1 MRLRQILILALLGA
15 ALWAW
20 FGLGLGRY
28 FSLEALHQHLDM
40 LNALRQTHPLAFAA
54 TYFVIYILMTSISV
68 PGDIVLTLAGGA
80 LFGLIWGTVLVSFAS
95 SIGASLAFLSARFVL
110 RDWVRT
116 RLGVRIA
123 AIDAGIVRDGPFYL
137 FALRLVPAFPFFLIN
152 LAMGLTAMP
161 LRTFYWVS
169 QVGMLAGTLVFV
181 NAGTQLA
188 QIHALSDVASPGLLL
203 SFTLLGLFP
212 LVAKVVLAR
221 LRARRLYKPWS
232 RPRRFDH
239 NLVVIGGGAAGLVSA
254 YIAAA
259 AKARVALVEGG
270 RMGGDCLN
278 YGCVPSKALIHAA
291 RVAHQMRQAH
301 RLGLGS
307 CAPQVD
313 FAAVMARV
321 HAAVAEVA
329 PHDSVERYTALG
341 VDVLQGHARITSP
354 WTVEVDSPE
363 GRTVLSTRAIVIA
376 AGAAPLVPPIPGLAD
391 IDYLTSDTLWDLREL
406 PQRLLVLGGGPI
418 GCELAQAFARLGS
431 QVTLLEMLPRILQ
444 REDPDVAELVARSM
458 TADGVCLRTA
468 HKALRVERGQ
478 GRQWVLAEQN
488 VGVQIEVEFDTL
500 LCALGRAP
508 RTSGYGLE
516 ELGLPLRHNRTV
528 QVDATLQT
536 LYPNIYACGDVA
548 GPYQFTHTA
557 AHQAWTASVNAL
569 LGGWWRFKSDL
580 SVIPWTTFTDPEV
593 AHVGLNE
600 SEAADNGV
608 ACEVTRYELA
618 ELDRAITED
627 ATQGF
632 VKVLTVPGKDKILGV
647 TIVGQHA
654 GELLAEFTL
663 AMRRGL
669 GLGAILGTVHAY
681 PTWSEAAKATAGQW
695 KRGHVS
701 PRALALAQ
709 RFFTWRRGGSLS

>member
-1 MRLRQILILALLGA
+1 MRLRQILILGLLGA

-20 FGLGLGRY
+20 FGVGLGRY

-40 LNALRQTHPLAFAA
+40 LIAQRQAQPMTFGVAYVA
-54 TYFVIYILMTSISV
+54 IYILVAAASV
-68 PGDIVLTLAGGA
+68 PGATILTLAGGA
-80 LFGLIWGTVLVSFAS
+80 LFGLFLGFLLVSFAS
-95 SIGASLAFLSARFVL
+95 AIGASLAFLSARFVL
-110 RDWVRT
+110 RDWVRK
-116 RLGVRIA
+116 RFGGKLG
-123 AIDAGIVRDGPFYL
+123 AIDAGVARDGPFYL
-137 FALRLVPAFPFFLIN
+137 FALRLVPAFPFFLVN

-161 LRTFYWVS
+161 LPTFYWVS

-181 NAGTQLA
+181 NAGTQLT
-188 QIHALSDVASPGLLL
+188 QIHTLSDVASPGLLL

-212 LVAKVVLAR
+212 LLAKTALAR
-221 LRARRLYKPWS
+221 LRAHRLYKPWPQPS
-232 RPRRFDH
+232 RFDH
-239 NLVVIGGGAAGLVSA
+239 NLVVIGAGAAGLVTA

-259 AKARVALVEGG
+259 AKAHVALVEGG

-301 RLGLGS
+301 HLGLGL

-313 FAAVMARV
+313 FEAVMARV

-341 VDVLQGHARITSP
+341 VDVFQGHARITSP

-391 IDYLTSDTLWDLREL
+391 IGYLTSDTLWDLHEL

-431 QVTLLEMLPRILQ
+431 QVTLLEMQHRILQ

-458 TADGVCLRTA
+458 AADGVCLRTA
-468 HKALRVERGQ
+468 HKALRVEQ
-478 GRQWVLAEQN
+478 EYGRRWVMAQQD
-488 VGVQIEVEFDTL
+488 GGAQIEVEFDTL

-516 ELGLPLRHNRTV
+516 ELGVPLRPNRTV

-557 AHQAWTASVNAL
+557 AHQGWTASVNAL

-580 SVIPWTTFTDPEV
+580 SVIPWTTFTAPEV

-600 SEAADNGV
+600 SDAADQGV

-627 ATQGF
+627 ATLGF

-647 TIVGQHA
+647 TIVGEHA

-663 AMRRGL
+663 AIRRGL
-669 GLGAILGTVHAY
+669 SLGAILGTVHAY

-701 PRALALAQ
+701 ARALALTQ
-709 RFFTWRRGGSLS
+709 RFFAWRRGGSLS

>member
-1 MRLRQILILALLGA
+1 MRPHQILILALLGA
-15 ALWAW
+15 ALWSW
-20 FGLGLGRY
+20 FGLGLGDD
-28 FSLEALHQHLDM
+28 FTLAALHQHLGM
-40 LNALRQTHPLAFAA
+40 LSVLSQAHPLGFAA
-54 TYFVIYILMTSISV
+54 SYFLIYVLMTAISV
-68 PGDIVLTLAGGA
+68 PADVVLTLAGGA

-95 SIGASLAFLSARFVL
+95 AIGASLAFLSARFVL
-110 RDWVRT
+110 RNWVRS
-116 RLGVRIA
+116 RLGPSA
-123 AIDAGIVRDGPFYL
+123 ATIDAGVVRDGPFYL

-152 LAMGLTAMP
+152 LTMGLTSMP

-169 QVGMLAGTLVFV
+169 QAGMLAGTLVFV

-188 QIHALSDVASPGLLL
+188 GIHALSGVVSSRLLL
-203 SFTLLGLFP
+203 SFALLGVFP
-212 LVAKVVLAR
+212 LAARSVLTR
-221 LRARRLYKPWS
+221 LQARRLYKQWP
-232 RPRRFDH
+232 RPLRFDH
-239 NLVVIGGGAAGLVSA
+239 NLVVIGAGAAGLVSA

-278 YGCVPSKALIHAA
+278 FGCVPSKALIHAA
-291 RVAHQMRQAH
+291 RLAHQIRQAH

-307 CAPQVD
+307 GPPHID
-313 FAAVMARV
+313 FGAVMARV

-329 PHDSVERYTALG
+329 PHDSVARYTALG
-341 VDVLQGHARITSP
+341 VEVLQGRARITSP
-354 WTVEVDSPE
+354 WTVEVDLPQ
-363 GRTVLSTRAIVIA
+363 GRKVLATRAIVIA

-391 IDYLTSDTLWDLREL
+391 SGYLTSDTLWGLCEL

-431 QVTLLEMLPRILQ
+431 QVTVLEMLPRILQ
-444 REDPDVAELVARSM
+444 REDPDAAELVARSM
-458 TADGVCLRTA
+458 AADGVCLRTA
-468 HKALRVERGQ
+468 HKALRVEREQ
-478 GRQWVLAEQN
+478 GRQWVLAQQDGGE
-488 VGVQIEVEFDTL
+488 QIEVEFDTL
-500 LCALGRAP
+500 LCALGRTP
-508 RTSGYGLE
+508 RTTGYGLE
-516 ELGLPLRHNRTV
+516 ELGMPLRPNRTV
-528 QVDATLQT
+528 QVDATLRT
-536 LYPNIYACGDVA
+536 PYPNIYACGDVA

-569 LGGWWRFKSDL
+569 LDGLWRFKSDI

-593 AHVGLNE
+593 AHVGLNAT
-600 SEAADNGV
+600 EAAAQGV
-608 ACEVTRYELA
+608 ACEVTRYELS

-632 VKVLTVPGKDKILGV
+632 VKVLTLPGKDKILGV

-709 RFFTWRRGGSLS
+709 RLFAWRRGEGW